1 VSKVGS
7 SGIFGKNSDSEVRID
22 IIVEDILDRCG
33 PRSAFPSFFQDDEV
47 RRHCLGLD
55 MAGAGRSGVDVQL
68 DLKAERDAA
77 KEDARV
83 DAEESSGLPLSADF
97 NGGNFVQLEDFC
109 PRFFKPADKTC

>member
-1 VSKVGS
+1 M
-7 SGIFGKNSDSEVRID
+7 D
-22 IIVEDILDRCG
+22 IRVEDILDRCG
-33 PRSAFPSFFQDDEV
+33 PRSVPSFFQDDEV

-55 MAGAGRSGVDVQL
+55 MAGRSGVDVQL
-68 DLKAERDAA
+68 DLKAKRDAA

-97 NGGNFVQLEDFC
+97 NGGNLVQLEDFC